1 LGVKGFGIGLKS
13 SGGTKKMEY
22 RKLISFGKSSFVI
35 SLPKSWINKHKLV
48 KGDLL
53 YLQESETDLIIS
65 PKEQEES
72 EDREITINVD
82 GKTML
87 QLTRE
92 INAAYIE
99 NNRIIK
105 LNGKELE
112 AKSKDLLVEIR
123 QLIALEV
130 MEFDS
135 KKIVTKD
142 FLNMHKISILEL
154 IKKIDIII
162 RSMIS
167 DCSKCFESNSSE
179 HIELRDLD
187 VNRLSFLVFRTI
199 RYGYRHQSLMLK
211 AHNLRAIDL
220 LNLYLLTFHLEHIA
234 DEAKRISRAIVKVKL
249 KVKEKEDF
257 LNLLKQAEELYLHN
271 IKAFYANSASE
282 GLKKSMI
289 KTQLIQDANKYYEKM
304 TKNGHNSYMVDRFR
318 RLVGSIHEMGRL
330 SYQCK

>member
-1 LGVKGFGIGLKS
+1 MELLVGAQR
-13 SGGTKKMEY
+13 KMEY

-35 SLPKSWINKHKLV
+35 SLPKAWINKHKLV
-48 KGDLL
+48 KGNLL

-65 PKEQEES
+65 PKDREEA
-72 EDREITINVD
+72 EDREATINVD

-87 QLTRE
+87 QITRE

-99 NNRIIK
+99 NNRRII
-105 LNGKELE
+105 LMGKQLE
-112 AKSKDLLVEIR
+112 EKSKDLLVEIR

-142 FLNMHKISILEL
+142 FLNMNKISIIEL

-167 DCSKCFESNSSE
+167 DCGKCFDSKSSD

-187 VNRLSFLVFRTI
+187 VNRLSFLVFRAI

-211 AHNLRAIDL
+211 SHNLRAIDL
-220 LNLYLLTFHLEHIA
+220 LNHYLLTFHLENIA
-234 DEAKRISRAIVKVKL
+234 DEAKRISRAMVKVDL
-249 KVKEKEDF
+249 KGKEKDDF
-257 LNLLKQAEELYLHN
+257 LALLTQAEELYIHN
-271 IKAFYANSASE
+271 IKSFYLYPSILYVS
-282 GLKKSMI
+282 
-289 KTQLIQDANKYYEKM
+289 TPQ
-304 TKNGHNSYMVDRFR
+304 RF
-318 RLVGSIHEMGRL
+318 
-330 SYQCK
+330 